1 VVLEVA
7 VELQVKVELAELQ
20 ELQEK
25 PVAVQLDLVV
35 QEAEQEE
42 DLHLFP
48 AAHIRPLNLFLL
60 ELVEQEEHL
69 AGTQE
74 QQVELDLY
82 ILLLQ

>member
-1 VVLEVA
+1 VVLEVLE
-7 VELQVKVELAELQ
+7 ELQVKVELAELQ

-42 DLHLFP
+42 DLQLFP

>member
-1 VVLEVA
+1 VVLEVLE
-7 VELQVKVELAELQ
+7 ELQVKVELAELQ

-42 DLHLFP
+42 DLQLFP
-48 AAHIRPLNLFLL
+48 AAHIRPLNLLLL